1 MSFTFEKVFIIEK
14 TSLENK
20 IPIQVGLFS
29 KNLGQYKNQVNK
41 AKTAMQK
48 FISEKLWPQSNV
60 SLGAEIP
67 PNLALL
73 IF

>member
-48 FISEKLWPQSNV
+48 FISEKL
-60 SLGAEIP
+60 
-67 PNLALL
+67 
-73 IF
+73 